1 LARDLGIAPRR
12 LWGWEPTTRHEY
24 EDGVLVASTPDPEFD
39 ASQYELLAALMD
51 YEADL
56 GPHGQLISE
65 AMSTDADPGNQKR
78 KYRFVA
84 GPESAPGLP
93 LIDFAAQARDKASEA
108 YYKQYPDVDRSGHV
122 WVVRKVKG

>member
-1 LARDLGIAPRR
+1 M
-12 LWGWEPTTRHEY
+12 
-24 EDGVLVASTPDPEFD
+24 VASTPEPEFD
-39 ASQYELLAALMD
+39 RSQYELMVALMD

-56 GPHGQLISE
+56 GPHGQLFSE
-65 AMSTDADPGNQKR
+65 AMSPDADPGNPKR

-93 LIDFAAQARDKASEA
+93 LVDYAAQARDSASAA

-122 WVVRKVKG
+122 WTVRKVKG